1 MAITINSKKPQ
12 NFGSQSGVEGQLTL
26 DSSYPTGGYS
36 LTPAMFSLSVINSLI
51 VTTSSGDILVY
62 NYTSSKLM
70 AFTAAGGAGGS
81 TGSTSAGTP
90 AGTNSV
96 SAVTG
101 TGVGTADGQS
111 LSPEISGVGTT
122 AVGQV
127 ITTTDN
133 QTCALNQFRGKWL
146 VQGTATTP
154 PNLILS
160 NTAAAAAPVSFT
172 VQGVANTDAG
182 SYDVLSNAA
191 SAVVVS
197 SLTASAA
204 PQTFVGTAMT
214 GHTHTVAAGGG
225 GLTEVANGTNLS
237 TVVGNYIV
245 FGQ

>member
-1 MAITINSKKPQ
+1 MEITINSINPQ
-12 NFGSQSGVEGQLTL
+12 SFGSQSGVEGQLTL

-36 LTPAMFSLSVINSLI
+36 LPASKFGLSSLSAAL
-51 VTTSSGDILVY
+51 VTTTGGYDLIY
-62 NYTSSKLM
+62 NYSTQKLM
-70 AFTAAGGAGGS
+70 AFTAAGGAGGT
-81 TGSTSAGTP
+81 TGATSAGTP
-90 AGTNSV
+90 AGINGI

-101 TGVGTADGQS
+101 TGVGTANGQS
-111 LSPEISGVGTT
+111 LSAEISGVGTT

-146 VQGTATTP
+146 VQATATTP

-160 NTAAAAAPVSFT
+160 NTAAAGAPVSFT

-182 SYDVLSNAA
+182 AYDVLSNAA
-191 SAVVVS
+191 SAVTVS
-197 SLTASAA
+197 SLTATAA
-204 PQTFVGTAMT
+204 AQAFVGTPMGT
-214 GHTHTVAAGGG
+214 HTHTIGAGGG
-225 GLTEVANGTNLS
+225 GLSEVSNGTNLS